1 MNFRASIVATL
12 SLLSLLSLAAAS
24 VQAAETAQQFP
35 SKPIKIIVPYSPGG
49 TTDILA
55 RLVGKYL
62 SDKWKQ
68 PVIVENKPGVNGM
81 IGADLV
87 AKAAPDGYTI
97 GIASP
102 GSHAA
107 NATLYAKVTY
117 DTVKDFTPVTL
128 AVSAP
133 LLLVAHP
140 SLGVKNVKE
149 LLAYAKA
156 NPNKISYAS
165 GGSGS
170 SQHLAMELFNSTAGL
185 TMTHVAYKGSAAS
198 YIDLISGIVTLEF
211 DVLPTAMPHT
221 KSGKLLPLAVASAS
235 RVPQLPNVPT
245 VAESG
250 LPGFESSSWYGFVAP
265 ANLPKD
271 ILAKLNAEIVT
282 ALKSPSIAEALDK
295 AGVVV
300 VASTPEQFAT
310 HIRDEVAKAGKIIR
324 AANIKAD

>member
-1 MNFRASIVATL
+1 MKIRASIAVAL
-12 SLLSLLSLAAAS
+12 SLFSFNAA
-24 VQAAETAQQFP
+24 VVHAAETAQQFP
-35 SKPIKIIVPYSPGG
+35 SKPMKIIVPYSPGG
-49 TTDILA
+49 TTDLLA

-62 SDKWKQ
+62 SDNWKQ

-81 IGADLV
+81 LGSDLV
-87 AKAAPDGYTI
+87 AKAAADGYTL

-107 NATLYAKVTY
+107 NASLYAKVTY
-117 DTVKDFTPVTL
+117 DTIKDFTPVTL

-149 LLAYAKA
+149 LIALAKA
-156 NPNKISYAS
+156 KPNSISYAS

-170 SQHLAMELFNSTAGL
+170 SQHLAMEQFNSTAGL
-185 TMTHVAYKGSAAS
+185 QMTHVAYKGSAAS
-198 YIDLISGIVTLEF
+198 YIDLIGGEVKLEF
-211 DVLPTAMPHT
+211 DVLPTSMPHT
-221 KSGKLLPLAVASAS
+221 KSGKLLALAVASSA

-265 ANLPKD
+265 ANLPAD
-271 ILAKLNAEIVT
+271 ILAKLNAEIVK
-282 ALKSPSIAEALDK
+282 ALKSPAIAEALDK

-300 VASTPEQFAT
+300 VAGSPEQFAM
-310 HIRDEVAKAGKIIR
+310 HIKEEVAKAGRIIR

>member
-1 MNFRASIVATL
+1 MKIRARFIAAL
-12 SLLSLLSLAAAS
+12 SLLSLTAAP
-24 VQAAETAQQFP
+24 VLAAETAQQFP
-35 SKPIKIIVPYSPGG
+35 SRPMKIIVPYSPGG
-49 TTDILA
+49 TTDLLA

-62 SDKWKQ
+62 SDNLKQ

-81 IGADLV
+81 LGADLV
-87 AKAAPDGYTI
+87 AKAPADGYTL

-107 NATLYAKVTY
+107 NASLYAKVTY
-117 DTVKDFTPVTL
+117 DTIKDFTPVTL

-149 LLAYAKA
+149 LIALAKA
-156 NPNKISYAS
+156 KPNSISYAS

-170 SQHLAMELFNSTAGL
+170 SQHLAMEQFIAAAGL
-185 TMTHVAYKGSAAS
+185 QMTHVAYKGSAAS
-198 YIDLISGIVTLEF
+198 YIDLIGGQVTLEF
-211 DVLPTAMPHT
+211 DVLPTSMPHT
-221 KSGKLLPLAVASAS
+221 KSGKLLALAVASSA

-245 VAESG
+245 VSESG
-250 LPGFESSSWYGFVAP
+250 LPGFESTSWYGFVAP

-271 ILAKLNAEIVT
+271 LLAKLNAEIVN

-310 HIRDEVAKAGKIIR
+310 HIKDEVAKAGKLIR